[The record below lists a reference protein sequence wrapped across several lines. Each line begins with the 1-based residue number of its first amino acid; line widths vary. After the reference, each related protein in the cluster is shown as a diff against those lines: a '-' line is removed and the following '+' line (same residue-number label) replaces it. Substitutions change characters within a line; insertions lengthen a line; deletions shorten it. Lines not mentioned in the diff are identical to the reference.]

1 MFSHHEKDN
10 ELYNNYNQDSTCCY
24 CDTGC
29 CAGIKSMFK
38 SMINKIKS
46 YRSKKVKPK
55 NKNLN
60 SRLLLGDDY

>member
-1 MFSHHEKDN
+1 MFQYHEKDHK
-10 ELYNNYNQDSTCCY
+10 LYKNYNQDSSRCH

-29 CAGIKSMFK
+29 YACIKSVF
-38 SMINKIKS
+38 SKIKS
-46 YRSKKVKPK
+46 YFTYRKRKTK